1 MAAAV
6 ARVADIEKT
15 TSAPERKRTAR
26 VRTRRRMKTRVSMLS
41 TVMLFCV
48 GLALP
53 FAYTNVYANLA
64 KAGYSRSDY
73 ESKVWKERIDNQRL
87 KLQIDSYS
95 SYNRVKT
102 GAVNMGMV
110 PATDYD
116 YIGRR
121 QTVASR

>member
-1 MAAAV
+1 
-6 ARVADIEKT
+6 
-15 TSAPERKRTAR
+15 
-26 VRTRRRMKTRVSMLS
+26 MLS
-41 TVMLFCV
+41 TVMLFCI
-48 GLALP
+48 GLAAP

-64 KAGYSRSDY
+64 KTGYSRSDY

-87 KLQIDSYS
+87 RVQIDSYS

-102 GAVNMGMV
+102 GALKMGMV

-116 YIGRR
+116 YISQR